1 MLSLILNMD
10 VRYFLFIL
18 IFIAVICFFLWKF
31 LEEELNFTSR
41 MILICLSLIFIFAS
55 YKFYDAFYYKENSAK
70 KEAVQNYIQTIEN
83 KIDPRLKIKSKNNL
97 VLYLILLVLIYAMR
111 IIIQVKLV

>member
-83 KIDPRLKIKSKNNL
+83 KIDPRFKDKIKEQFSSIPNTFGFN
-97 VLYLILLVLIYAMR
+97 
-111 IIIQVKLV
+111 